1 MDSDPPHDVD
11 LLELVRE
18 RTAKIRLISV
28 KFDPPTTNKPANID
42 ERIRALLAS
51 ILSAR
56 NTQVLPF
63 DPASQ
68 ASSLSNLSDLSA
80 AADIQLYFPHA
91 PCTKTADTTVGKLRV
106 LTPQSLF
113 ELKTNIMPT
122 LNKHETSISGSNIT
136 SGTADIGIGWF
147 LRSVPR
153 FFNFAEIKDELTRL
167 TKVPASW
174 FTIEKRALRFDEDAT
189 TEVAYIICAV
199 EKEEELSTAILDA
212 YDNDDPFLMSSELS
226 SLKFIPRALKPASQA
241 ASIVK
246 HNEYL
251 KNIQYIY
258 IQNTKDIDTALPLDE
273 TYEPTVRDQLNALD
287 IGITC
292 IHQTKN
298 SYGRVAYVV
307 FTNPNGYD
315 SIPSLMDNLITVCT
329 VTAMVDDPEQ
339 RIIVGSNRPSYIRR
353 NHNKRAKPL
362 PSKQSPKMN
371 AYLASLEE
379 LFPAIIKTT
388 TKPANTPTNTTT
400 SHQSSSPRKHTYAE
414 VAKPTSSLAVAAQ
427 TAPRK
432 LNSITNL
439 VSLQTASRKNSSRTS
454 QNTTQTASSPIIYA
468 VANPDQMLIDKA
480 DPVEANTTRMDT
492 LEAAV
497 RSLEDELRTMRHL
510 ITNIHSLIIQ
520 SQQAPT
526 SNPSA
531 NSPDQDMP
539 SQPTTPSTTPKNE
552 SHKSRNSQ
560 QSPAEGDK
568 SHHSKNRSRSR
579 DNSPASDKST
589 EPPLTAQKEQR
600 GGNQ

>member
-1 MDSDPPHDVD
+1 MNVDHRHDTD
-11 LLELVRE
+11 YPESVRE

-28 KFDPPTTNKPANID
+28 KFDPPATNKPANTD

-51 ILSAR
+51 ILSTR

-68 ASSLSNLSDLSA
+68 ASYLSTLSELSA
-80 AADIQLYFPHA
+80 ATDIQLYLPHA

-106 LTPQSLF
+106 LTPQSVF

-122 LNKHETSISGSNIT
+122 LDKHEISTSGSNIA

-147 LRSVPR
+147 HLSVPR
-153 FFNFAEIKDELTRL
+153 FFNFVEIKAELTRL

-174 FTIEKRALRFDEDAT
+174 FTIEKRALRFDEKAT
-189 TEVAYIICAV
+189 AEVAYVICAV

-212 YDNDDPFLMSSELS
+212 YNHPDPFHMSSELS
-226 SLKFIPRALKPASQA
+226 SLKFIPRTLKPASQA
-241 ASIVK
+241 ASIVN

-273 TYEPTVRDQLNALD
+273 THEPTVRDQLNALD
-287 IGITC
+287 VGITC

-315 SIPSLMDNLITVCT
+315 AIPSLMDNLTKMCT

-362 PSKQSPKMN
+362 PSKQTPEMT
-371 AYLASLEE
+371 AHLAALEE

-388 TKPANTPTNTTT
+388 TKPANTSTNTTA
-400 SHQSSSPRKHTYAE
+400 SHQSTSTGRKSYAE
-414 VAKPTSSLAVAAQ
+414 VITPSSSLAVAVQ
-427 TAPRK
+427 TAPSKSSR
-432 LNSITNL
+432 ITNL
-439 VSLQTASRKNSSRTS
+439 VSLQTTSRKNNSRTS
-454 QNTTQTASSPIIYA
+454 PNTTQTASSSIINT
-468 VANPDQMLIDKA
+468 VANSDQMLIDEA
-480 DPVEANTTRMDT
+480 DPVATNTTRIDT

-497 RSLEDELRTMRHL
+497 RNMEEELKMMRNL
-510 ITNIHSLIIQ
+510 IIDIRSLIIQ
-520 SQQAPT
+520 SQPAPT
-526 SNPSA
+526 SSPSVS
-531 NSPDQDMP
+531 SPDHDMT
-539 SQPTTPSTTPKNE
+539 SQLTTPSTTPMKKP
-552 SHKSRNSQ
+552 HKGRNSQ
-560 QSPAEGDK
+560 QSPAEDDK
-568 SHHSKNRSRSR
+568 SQHSKNRSRSR
-579 DNSPASDKST
+579 EHSPVAETST
-589 EPPLTAQKEQR
+589 EPPLNTHKEQR